1 MANKEFSQDSNQK
14 SMFDLLS
21 NNTLYSLI
29 QLTAHKRICAL
40 QPSKNKNKNNN
51 NNKNQKS
58 KGVSR
63 RDPAHPVVLTST
75 AEKWEMTGTPRV
87 GVLNSSS
94 AKELVMISKYSAS
107 GGLEGLRK
115 T

>member
-40 QPSKNKNKNNN
+40 QPSKNKNNNNNN
-51 NNKNQKS
+51 NNKNQPSIPTNLNLFKKQLNNKKDAHKLHLADICIPLWISTMLILISTVLWFTEIKS
-58 KGVSR
+58 QVQ
-63 RDPAHPVVLTST
+63 
-75 AEKWEMTGTPRV
+75 
-87 GVLNSSS
+87 
-94 AKELVMISKYSAS
+94 
-107 GGLEGLRK
+107 GGFL
-115 T
+115 